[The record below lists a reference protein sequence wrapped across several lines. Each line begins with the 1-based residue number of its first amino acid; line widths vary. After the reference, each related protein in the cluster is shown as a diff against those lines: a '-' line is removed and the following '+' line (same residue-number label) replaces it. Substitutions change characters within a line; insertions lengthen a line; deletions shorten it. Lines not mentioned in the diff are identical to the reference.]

1 MIHKLNNGAHAR
13 IQMVFLQKRFQQYQ
27 SCLARNNYFCL
38 IVNFGDIQRCNSSTD
53 PRCPPYGR
61 CQYTHIVYKNGNLVA
76 RYHKEHLY
84 GESQFNKPYSTEYV
98 YLDTT
103 FDPFGVLICFET
115 RFRDQAMV
123 LVLDYNITNVVFPI
137 AWIDSLPC
145 LAAIQFHTAFAW
157 ASVKFACS
165 KYAFAIYEGS
175 RKWNSY
181 TSLHFTVLLQ

>member
-1 MIHKLNNGAHAR
+1 M
-13 IQMVFLQKRFQQYQ
+13 
-27 SCLARNNYFCL
+27 
-38 IVNFGDIQRCNSSTD
+38 DIQRCNSSTH
-53 PRCPPYGR
+53 PRCPPYGQ
-61 CQYTHIVYKNGNLVA
+61 CQYTHIVYKDGNLVA

-84 GESQFNKPYSTEYV
+84 GESQLNKPYSTEYV

-157 ASVKFACS
+157 ASVNLLAANMHLPS
-165 KYAFAIYEGS
+165 MRVHGS
-175 RKWNSY
+175 GIPMPLCTLQFYYNDQTNDEKLL
-181 TSLHFTVLLQ
+181 TSDVHILETKNLRNQLKRSSRFPQ